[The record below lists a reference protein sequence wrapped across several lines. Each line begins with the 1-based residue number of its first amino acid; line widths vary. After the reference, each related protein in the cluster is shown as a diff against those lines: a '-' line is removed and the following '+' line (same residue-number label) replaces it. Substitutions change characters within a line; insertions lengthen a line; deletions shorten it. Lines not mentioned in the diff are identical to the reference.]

1 MKTEL
6 TWSEAIE
13 KFMFENGY
21 FATLKKLHQE
31 VPKLKKYAGLT
42 PHKTINE
49 RVQRDPRFTKISPG
63 LWALTKY
70 LDKLPPNLNPRI
82 PRSKEE
88 KIQQTHSSIQGL
100 LLEIGK
106 SEGFNTYTPDKN
118 SPYGSGKLQDLA
130 TLGQI
135 PGFTYESIVSKV
147 RTIDV
152 IWFNSKGFPYNV
164 IEVEH
169 TTNFKNSLL
178 KFLELQDF
186 NTKMTIVSL
195 QRRVKEFEKEIES
208 IAFKEIMKR
217 CVFFSYDKIEQIYS
231 SQIKL
236 SSLRTGLF

>member
-82 PRSKEE
+82 PRSEEE

-118 SPYGSGKLQDLA
+118 SPYINGRLGNFA
-130 TLGQI
+130 TLEEM
-135 PGFTYESIVSKV
+135 PKFTYEPVVKRVS
-147 RTIDV
+147 TIDV
-152 IWFNSKGFPYNV
+152 IWFNKRGYPCNA

-169 TTNFKNSLL
+169 TTNYRNSLL

-186 NTKMTIVSL
+186 VTRMTIVSF
-195 QRRVKEFEKEIES
+195 QKRIREFEKEIKS
-208 IAFKEIMKR
+208 VAFREIINR
-217 CVFFSYDKIEQIYS
+217 CVFFSYEQIEQIYS
-231 SQIKL
+231 LQIKL
-236 SSLRTGLF
+236 SSAKIGLF